1 MELMEPKYLFTII
14 LLLTIITITFATQ
27 RYTRSTVN
35 FYVAGRSFGWVMN
48 GSAIAGDYLSAA
60 TFLGLAGLTF
70 AFGYDGIFYTF
81 CFSAGLTLLTV
92 FVAGPLRRFGAYTV
106 PDFLAQRFHSK
117 RARLVAVIVVLAIS
131 GFYAAPQILGAAAI
145 LKMFFGT
152 TYKFGVIFTVIVMVF
167 YVGVGGMKG
176 TTINQALEIWIR
188 FGAFIILFAI
198 AIAAGH
204 NYGKIL
210 DLLVSFKGAI
220 PDTAAAAASGKAIMH
235 NGPVWEWPGGYLF
248 KTLPSTISILF
259 GLVFGT
265 LGLPHIL
272 LRFYTNPSAKEAR
285 YSGLF
290 AIGIASAFFI
300 LALYLGTVGR
310 AVYVEGGLLPH
321 IVKNFTTGGTNMVIP
336 TLAEAL
342 GGKWLLGIVVA
353 GAFAAVFSNLSGLFI
368 ASTGALGHDIYSHF
382 INTNA
387 TEKQKVSAA
396 RWSTVLCG
404 IFYGALGLMVE
415 KLAIGMLVGLAFN
428 VAASTF
434 APIFVLGIWWRG
446 MTEKGAIAGM
456 LVGLLSSLYFIFLP
470 SLVPEA
476 IRYPVPG
483 LFTVPL
489 GFLAVYI
496 VSKLDGM
503 VPADVND
510 FMVKIHSKEVV

>member
-1 MELMEPKYLFTII
+1 MGIFEPKYIFTII
-14 LLLTIITITFATQ
+14 LLATIVAITFATQ
-27 RYTRSTVN
+27 KYTRSTVN

-81 CFSAGLTLLTV
+81 CFSVGLTLLTV

-106 PDFLAQRFHSK
+106 PDFLGQRFHSK

-152 TYKFGVIFTVIVMVF
+152 TYQFGVIFTIIVMVF

-204 NYGKIL
+204 NYGKIM

-220 PDTAAAAASGKAIMH
+220 PGSAEAAGKAIMH
-235 NGPVWEWPGGYLF
+235 DGAKWEWTGGYLF
-248 KTLPSTISILF
+248 KTLPSTLSILF
-259 GLVFGT
+259 GLIFGT

-290 AIGIASAFFI
+290 AIGIASTFFI

-310 AVYVEGGLLPH
+310 EVFVAGGLAPH
-321 IVKNFTTGGTNMVIP
+321 ITKYFATGGTNMVVP
-336 TLAEAL
+336 ALAEAL

-368 ASTGALGHDIYSHF
+368 ASTGALGHDIYAHF
-382 INTNA
+382 INPNA
-387 TEKQKVSAA
+387 NEKQKVAAA
-396 RWSTVLCG
+396 RWSTVFCG
-404 IFYGALGLMVE
+404 VFYGVLGLLVE
-415 KLAIGMLVGLAFN
+415 KAAIGHLVGLAFN

-446 MTEKGAIAGM
+446 MTERGAIAGM

-470 SLVPEA
+470 ELVPAA

-489 GFLAVYI
+489 GFLSVYV

-510 FMVKIHSKEVV
+510 FMTKIHSKEIIS

>member
-1 MELMEPKYLFTII
+1 
-14 LLLTIITITFATQ
+14 
-27 RYTRSTVN
+27 
-35 FYVAGRSFGWVMN
+35 
-48 GSAIAGDYLSAA
+48 GDDLSAA
-60 TFLGLAGLTF
+60 TFLGLAGMTF

-106 PDFLAQRFHSK
+106 PDFVAQRFHSK

-131 GFYAAPQILGAAAI
+131 GFYAAPQILGAAVI
-145 LKMFFGT
+145 LKMFFGAGYT
-152 TYKFGVIFTVIVMVF
+152 FSVIFTVTVMVF

-188 FGAFIILFAI
+188 FGAFIILFAM

-204 NYGKIL
+204 NYGKIM
-210 DLLVSFKGAI
+210 DVLVSFKGAI
-220 PDTAAAAASGKAIMH
+220 PGSAEFTATKQAMMH
-235 NGPVWEWPGGYLF
+235 NGAAWEWTGGYLF
-248 KTLPSTISILF
+248 KTLPSTVSILL
-259 GLVFGT
+259 GLIFGT

-290 AIGIASAFFI
+290 AIGIASVFFM
-300 LALYLGTVGR
+300 LALYLGTAGR
-310 AVYVEGGLLPH
+310 AVFVEGGLTPA
-321 IVKNFTTGGTNMVIP
+321 IVKNFTTGGVNAVIP

-368 ASTGALGHDIYSHF
+368 ASAGALGHDVYTHF

-387 TEKQKVSAA
+387 SEKQKVAA
-396 RWSTVLCG
+396 AKWSVLICG
-404 IFYGALGLMVE
+404 VFYGILGLLVE
-415 KLAIGMLVGLAFN
+415 KAAIGHLVGLAFN

-446 MTEKGAIAGM
+446 MTEKGCIAGL
-456 LVGLLSSLYFIFLP
+456 LVGLLSSMYFIFLP
-470 SLVPEA
+470 QLVPVA

-483 LFTVPL
+483 LFTVPM

-496 VSKLDGM
+496 FSKLDGM
-503 VPADVND
+503 VPSDVNE
-510 FMVKIHSKEVV
+510 FMHKIHSKEAA

>member
-1 MELMEPKYLFTII
+1 MEFLEPKYIFTII
-14 LLLTIITITFATQ
+14 LLGTIVAITFATQ
-27 RYTRSTVN
+27 RYTKSTVN
-35 FYVAGRSFGWVMN
+35 FYVGGRSFGWVMN

-60 TFLGLAGLTF
+60 TFLGLAGMTF

-92 FVAGPLRRFGAYTV
+92 FIAGPMRRFGAYTV

-117 RARLVAVIVVLAIS
+117 RARLIAVIVVLAIS

-145 LKMFFGT
+145 LKMFFGAS
-152 TYKFGVIFTVIVMVF
+152 YKFGVIFTMIVMTF

-188 FGAFIILFAI
+188 FGAFVILFAI
-198 AIAAGH
+198 AISAGH
-204 NYGKIL
+204 NYGKIM
-210 DLLVSFKGAI
+210 DLLVNFKGVV
-220 PDTAAAAASGKAIMH
+220 PDTAAVAAGGKAVMH
-235 NGPVWEWPGGYLF
+235 NGGTWEWTGGYLF
-248 KTLPSTISILF
+248 KTLPSTLSIVF

-290 AIGIASAFFI
+290 AIGIASTFFM

-321 IVKNFTTGGTNMVIP
+321 IVQNFTTGGVNMVIP

-368 ASTGALGHDIYSHF
+368 ASTGA
-382 INTNA
+382 
-387 TEKQKVSAA
+387 
-396 RWSTVLCG
+396 
-404 IFYGALGLMVE
+404 
-415 KLAIGMLVGLAFN
+415 
-428 VAASTF
+428 
-434 APIFVLGIWWRG
+434 
-446 MTEKGAIAGM
+446 
-456 LVGLLSSLYFIFLP
+456 
-470 SLVPEA
+470 
-476 IRYPVPG
+476 
-483 LFTVPL
+483 
-489 GFLAVYI
+489 
-496 VSKLDGM
+496 
-503 VPADVND
+503 
-510 FMVKIHSKEVV
+510 

>member
-1 MELMEPKYLFTII
+1 MFLLEPKYIFTII
-14 LLLTIITITFATQ
+14 LLATIVGITFATQ
-27 RYTRSTVN
+27 RYTKSTVN
-35 FYVAGRSFGWVMN
+35 FYVGGRSFGWALN

-92 FVAGPLRRFGAYTV
+92 FVAGPLRKFGAYTV
-106 PDFLAQRFHSK
+106 PDFLAQRFHSQS
-117 RARLVAVIVVLAIS
+117 ARLVAVIVVLAIS

-145 LKMFFGT
+145 LKMFFGA
-152 TYKFGVIFTVIVMVF
+152 TYQFGVLFTVIVMVF

-198 AIAAGH
+198 AVSAGY
-204 NYGKIL
+204 NYGKIME
-210 DLLVSFKGAI
+210 LLVSFQGAI
-220 PDTAAAAASGKAIMH
+220 PDTAAIAGTAIMH
-235 NGPVWEWPGGYLF
+235 DGTTWEWTGGYLF

-272 LRFYTNPSAKEAR
+272 LRFYTNPSAREAR
-285 YSGLF
+285 LSGLF
-290 AIGIASAFFI
+290 AIGIASVFFF

-310 AVYVEGGLLPH
+310 AVFVAGGLPEH
-321 IVKNFTTGGTNMVIP
+321 VAAYFTTGGTNMVIP
-336 TLAEAL
+336 ALAEAL
-342 GGKWLLGIVVA
+342 GGRWLLGIVVA

-368 ASTGALGHDIYSHF
+368 ASTGALGHDIYTHF

-387 TEKQKVSAA
+387 DEKQKVKAA
-396 RWSTVLCG
+396 RWSTVICG
-404 IFYGALGLMVE
+404 VFYGILGLMVE
-415 KLAIGMLVGLAFN
+415 TAAIGHLVGLAFN

-434 APIFVLGIWWRG
+434 APIFILGIWWRG

-456 LVGLLSSLYFIFLP
+456 LVGLISSLYFIFLP
-470 SLVPEA
+470 QFVPEA
-476 IRYPVPG
+476 MRFPVPG
-483 LFTVPL
+483 LWTVPL
-489 GFLAVYI
+489 GFLAVYV
-496 VSKLDGM
+496 VSKIDGK
-503 VPADVND
+503 VPADVNE
-510 FMVKIHSKEVV
+510 FMAKIHSKGE

>member
-1 MELMEPKYLFTII
+1 MAIFEPKYLFTVI
-14 LLLTIITITFATQ
+14 LLLTIVVITFATQ
-27 RYTRSTVN
+27 KYTKSTVN

-81 CFSAGLTLLTV
+81 CFSVGLTLLTV

-106 PDFLAQRFHSK
+106 PDFLGQRFHSK

-152 TYKFGVIFTVIVMVF
+152 SYQFGVIFTIIVMVF

-188 FGAFIILFAI
+188 FGAFIILFAM

-204 NYGKIL
+204 NYGKIM
-210 DLLVSFKGAI
+210 DILVSFKGAI
-220 PDTAAAAASGKAIMH
+220 PDTAQVVGKAVMH
-235 NGPVWEWPGGYLF
+235 DGAKWEWTGGYLF

-259 GLVFGT
+259 GLIFGT

-290 AIGIASAFFI
+290 AIGIASTFFI

-310 AVYVEGGLLPH
+310 AVFVEGGLTAA
-321 IVKNFTTGGTNMVIP
+321 IVKNFATGGTNMVIP

-368 ASTGALGHDIYSHF
+368 ASTGALGHDIYTYF
-382 INTNA
+382 INPNA
-387 TEKQKVSAA
+387 SEKQKVAA
-396 RWSTVLCG
+396 AKWATVICG
-404 IFYGALGLMVE
+404 VFYGILGLLVE
-415 KLAIGMLVGLAFN
+415 KAAIGHLVGLAFN

-446 MTEKGAIAGM
+446 MTEKGAIAGL

-470 SLVPEA
+470 DLVPAA

-483 LFTVPL
+483 LFTVPM

-503 VPADVND
+503 VPADVNE
-510 FMVKIHSKEVV
+510 FMTKIHSKEAL

>member
-1 MELMEPKYLFTII
+1 MTIFEPKYLFTI
-14 LLLTIITITFATQ
+14 LLLITIVVITFATQ
-27 RYTRSTVN
+27 KYTRSTVN

-152 TYKFGVIFTVIVMVF
+152 TYSFGVIFTIVVMVF

-204 NYGKIL
+204 NYGKIM
-210 DLLVSFKGAI
+210 DVLVSFKGAV
-220 PDTAAAAASGKAIMH
+220 PDTAQVVGKAVMH
-235 NGPVWEWPGGYLF
+235 DGSKWEWTGGYLF

-259 GLVFGT
+259 GLIFGT

-310 AVYVEGGLLPH
+310 AVFVEGGLAPH
-321 IVKNFTTGGTNMVIP
+321 IVKNFATGGTNMVIP

-382 INTNA
+382 INPNA
-387 TEKQKVSAA
+387 TEKQKVAAA
-396 RWSTVLCG
+396 RWSAVICG
-404 IFYGALGLMVE
+404 VFYGILGLLVE
-415 KLAIGMLVGLAFN
+415 KAAIGHLVGLAFN

-446 MTEKGAIAGM
+446 MTEKGAIAGL

-470 SLVPEA
+470 DLVPAA

-489 GFLAVYI
+489 GFLSVYV

-503 VPADVND
+503 VPADVNE
-510 FMVKIHSKEVV
+510 FMTKIHSREAV